1 MTNKR
6 KKQKLLNSIVKWF
19 GAVGG
24 IGALLTFLS
33 MVYSFGEKFGEDIK
47 NIEIATMQRDFGLK
61 EVEYKHKIFQLQMK
75 CDSLQQKIK
84 SYER

>member
-1 MTNKR
+1 MDFWKYDCNTSYNNNHS
-6 KKQKLLNSIVKWF
+6 LLQIY
-19 GAVGG
+19 
-24 IGALLTFLS
+24 LLTT
-33 MVYSFGEKFGEDIK
+33 K
-47 NIEIATMQRDFGLK
+47 RDFGLK